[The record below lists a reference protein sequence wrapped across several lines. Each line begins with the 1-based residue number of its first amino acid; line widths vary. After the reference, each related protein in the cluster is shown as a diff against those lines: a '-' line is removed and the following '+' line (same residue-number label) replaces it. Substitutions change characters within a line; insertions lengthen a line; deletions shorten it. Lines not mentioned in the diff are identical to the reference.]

1 MKRKI
6 LISINDPARL
16 NCKFGAVDC
25 MLEAKTENRFGV
37 PMCGP
42 CYKKWKALQEPE
54 KDLNDKPEKE
64 LNDEF
69 YCGEY

>member
-1 MKRKI
+1 MDRKI

-37 PMCGP
+37 PMCNP
-42 CYKKWKALQEPE
+42 CYKKWKALR
-54 KDLNDKPEKE
+54 KPEKE
-64 LNDEF
+64 LHDEF
-69 YCGEY
+69 YCGED